1 MMAEAKKMMENP
13 EWQKKMKAFTG
24 DAEMKE
30 KFKSIGEDM
39 KDAGK
44 RAKLEAKMEAM
55 VKLGNE
61 QLTNQAGKTMEDAMA
76 SMNDPKV
83 MAEMVR
89 TVQDPKFK
97 ENFAKMAADPT
108 FKKYIDAMGEMM
120 KDPAQKKKLEA
131 VKNAYARGEAMA

>member
-1 MMAEAKKMMENP
+1 MLAQLMQDLQSPEMMAEAKKMMENP

-55 VKLGNE
+55 VKLGND
-61 QLTNQAGKTMEDAMA
+61 QLKNQAGKTMEDAMA
-76 SMNDPKV
+76 SMNDP
-83 MAEMVR
+83 
-89 TVQDPKFK
+89 
-97 ENFAKMAADPT
+97 
-108 FKKYIDAMGEMM
+108 
-120 KDPAQKKKLEA
+120 AQKKKLEA
-131 VKNAYARGEAMA
+131 VKNAYARAEAMA